1 MAFDTFDEGISP
13 GGLRSKN
20 EIKILI
26 CYLFDA
32 VGDTMSQSL
41 VIEAI
46 HADELA
52 NFFEIA
58 VAFEE
63 LVHDGNL
70 TENGSENGEALYA
83 LTNNGKVIAK
93 QLETTLAHSVRQ
105 KSYDCALRLLSER
118 KTARENN
125 VQIQKADNGFE
136 VICTVSG
143 GAVTLLSFTLYAPNY
158 ETAQVIKKNFL
169 SYPRTVYKTMLGL
182 MIKDIEN
189 VGSALE
195 EVYGTLR

>member
-46 HADELA
+46 RADELA

-70 TENGSENGEALYA
+70 TESGSENGEPLYA

-105 KSYDCALRLLSER
+105 KSYDCTLRLLSER

-125 VQIQKADNGFE
+125 VEIQKTDNGFE

-158 ETAQVIKKNFL
+158 ETAHVIKKNFL

-182 MIKDIEN
+182 MTKDIEN